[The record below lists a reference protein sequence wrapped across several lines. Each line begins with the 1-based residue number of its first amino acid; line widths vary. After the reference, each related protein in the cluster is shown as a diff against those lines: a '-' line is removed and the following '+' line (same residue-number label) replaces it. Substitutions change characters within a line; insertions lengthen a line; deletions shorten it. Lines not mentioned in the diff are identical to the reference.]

1 MGGSPAQHGNYP
13 HLVSLQ
19 STDRGN
25 KHLCGASII
34 DPLLLLSAAHCFEQ
48 YDCSNCAI
56 QHTRAVAGD
65 HNLNVPE
72 GPEQIRD
79 VIWMFRHDD
88 YNEMTFENDIVL
100 LVLNESLHID
110 DEYVRSI
117 QLWDSSWSLPS
128 MKVDYSNYKQ

>member
-1 MGGSPAQHGNYP
+1 MGGRAARHADYP

-19 STDRGN
+19 STDKGN
-25 KHLCGASII
+25 KHFCGASII
-34 DPLLLLSAAHCFEQ
+34 DPLFLLSAAHCFEQ
-48 YDCSNCAI
+48 YDCANCAI

-72 GPEQIRD
+72 GTEQIRD
-79 VIWMFRHDD
+79 VIWMFRHEE

-117 QLWDSSWSLPS
+117 QLWDPTWNLPS
-128 MKVDYSNYKQ
+128 ENAEFNDNF